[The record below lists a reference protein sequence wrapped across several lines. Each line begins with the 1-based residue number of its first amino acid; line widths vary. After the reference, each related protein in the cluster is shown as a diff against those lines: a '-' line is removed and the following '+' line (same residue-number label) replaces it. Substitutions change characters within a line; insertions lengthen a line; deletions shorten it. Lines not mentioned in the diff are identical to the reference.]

1 MNLKRS
7 DEYTALSDLSIYFT
21 WKNIKKLYG
30 KNEFEILATALNDRY
45 CVQNYF
51 EFIIKKKNESLAD
64 HLPIKIN
71 INKI

>member
-45 CVQNYF
+45 CLQNYF
-51 EFIIKKKNESLAD
+51 EFIIKKK
-64 HLPIKIN
+64 K
-71 INKI
+71 KK